1 MNELEAEGLASEPA
15 LGGKGSRHP
24 NKRGPLEPRRT
35 VPYGITARLVML
47 YILWQSGPETPLS
60 GCRAEEAVGDSVFL
74 SVSGSGVGNL
84 KTHSA

>member
-15 LGGKGSRHP
+15 LGGEGSRH
-24 NKRGPLEPRRT
+24 RRT